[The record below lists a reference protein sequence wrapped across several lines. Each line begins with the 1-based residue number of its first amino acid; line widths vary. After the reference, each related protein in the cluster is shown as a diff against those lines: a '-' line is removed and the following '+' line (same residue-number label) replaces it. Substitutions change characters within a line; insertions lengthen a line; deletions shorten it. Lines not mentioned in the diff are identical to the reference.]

1 MHRFGIRCLLL
12 AALVT
17 GALGATS
24 ALAVAATKSA
34 TPAPASS
41 RSRSAYHQFTGY
53 VTALDKQSLTVEKRG
68 KQPSSRT
75 FTRHEAMSTTGDL
88 VKDAR
93 VTVYYR
99 DEGGKPVAHKVVVK
113 AGPETAAN

>member
-1 MHRFGIRCLLL
+1 MPLSEYRRKRDPKKTPEPFG
-12 AALVT
+12 
-17 GALGATS
+17 S
-24 ALAVAATKSA
+24 K
-34 TPAPASS
+34 
-41 RSRSAYHQFTGY
+41 
-53 VTALDKQSLTVEKRG
+53 KRG

-99 DEGGKPVAHKVVVK
+99 DERGKSVAHKVVVK

>member
-1 MHRFGIRCLLL
+1 MHRFGIRCLFL

-17 GALGATS
+17 GSLGATS
-24 ALAVAATKSA
+24 ALAAARSTS
-34 TPAPASS
+34 PASAP
-41 RSRSAYHQFTGY
+41 RSRAAYHQFTGF
-53 VTALDKQSLTVEKRG
+53 VTAFDKQSLTVEKRG

-75 FTRHEAMSTTGDL
+75 FARHEAMSTTGDL

-99 DEGGKPVAHKVVVK
+99 DESGKSVAHKVVVK

>member
-1 MHRFGIRCLLL
+1 MHRFGVRCLLL

-24 ALAVAATKSA
+24 ALAVAAKSA
-34 TPAPASS
+34 TPAPSS
-41 RSRSAYHQFTGY
+41 RSRYAYHQFTGI
-53 VTALDKQSLTVEKRG
+53 VTALDKQSLTVEKHG

-75 FTRHEAMSTTGDL
+75 FSRHEAMSTTGDL
-88 VKDAR
+88 VKDSR

-99 DEGGKPVAHKVVVK
+99 DEGGKSVAHKVVVK

>member
-17 GALGATS
+17 GTLGATS
-24 ALAVAATKSA
+24 AFAAGSKSA
-34 TPAPASS
+34 SAAPAA
-41 RSRSAYHQFTGY
+41 RSRYAYHQFTGF
-53 VTALDKQSLTVEKRG
+53 VTAVDKQSLTVEKRG
-68 KQPSSRT
+68 KQATSRT
-75 FTRHEAMSTTGDL
+75 FARHEAMSTTGDL

-99 DEGGKPVAHKVVVK
+99 DEGGKSVAHKVVVK
-113 AGPETAAN
+113 AGPETATN

>member
-17 GALGATS
+17 GALGTTS
-24 ALAVAATKSA
+24 ALAVAAKSA
-34 TPAPASS
+34 TPAPSS
-41 RSRSAYHQFTGY
+41 RSRYAYHQFTGY
-53 VTALDKQSLTVEKRG
+53 VTAFDKQSLTVEKRG

-75 FTRHEAMSTTGDL
+75 FARHEAMSTTGDL

-99 DEGGKPVAHKVVVK
+99 DESGKSVAHKVVVK

>member
-17 GALGATS
+17 GSLGATS
-24 ALAVAATKSA
+24 ALAVAAKISGS
-34 TPAPASS
+34 APAA
-41 RSRSAYHQFTGY
+41 RSRAAYHQFSGY
-53 VTALDKQSLTVEKRG
+53 VTALDKESLTVEKRG
-68 KQPSSRT
+68 KQATSRT
-75 FTRHEAMSTTGDL
+75 FARHEAMSTTGDL

-99 DEGGKPVAHKVVVK
+99 EESGKSVAHKVVVK
-113 AGPETAAN
+113 AGPETAEN

>member
-1 MHRFGIRCLLL
+1 MHRFGVRCLLL
-12 AALVT
+12 VALVT

-24 ALAVAATKSA
+24 ALAASTKNAAPAAT
-34 TPAPASS
+34 S
-41 RSRSAYHQFTGY
+41 RSRYAYHQFTGY
-53 VTALDKQSLTVEKRG
+53 VTALDKASLTVEKRG

-75 FTRHEAMSTTGDL
+75 FSRHEAMSTTGDL

-99 DEGGKPVAHKVVVK
+99 DEGGKSVAHKVVVK

>member
-24 ALAVAATKSA
+24 ALAVAAKSA
-34 TPAPASS
+34 TPAPASA
-41 RSRSAYHQFTGY
+41 RSRYAYHQFTGY

-68 KQPSSRT
+68 KQPTSRT

>member
-1 MHRFGIRCLLL
+1 MHRLGIRFLLL

-17 GALGATS
+17 GALGTTS
-24 ALAVAATKSA
+24 ALALAAKAASTTSS
-34 TPAPASS
+34 SS
-41 RSRSAYHQFTGY
+41 RSRYAYHQFSGY
-53 VTALDKQSLTVEKRG
+53 VTAIDKQSLTVEKRG
-68 KQPSSRT
+68 KQPTSRT
-75 FTRHEAMSTTGDL
+75 FARHEAMSTTGDL

-99 DEGGKPVAHKVVVK
+99 DEAGKSVAHKVVVK

>member
-17 GALGATS
+17 GALGTTT
-24 ALAVAATKSA
+24 ALAVAAKSA
-34 TPAPASS
+34 TPVPSS

-68 KQPSSRT
+68 KQASSRV
-75 FTRHEAMSTTGDL
+75 FARHEAMSTTGDL

-99 DEGGKPVAHKVVVK
+99 DEGGKSVAHKVVVK